1 MLPECGYNGT
11 YGLRSYLKGAKG
23 VSEELRQPRLL
34 TFYQD
39 YLDRPDCSAFS
50 SRVGD
55 CYTAGSLQRLAS
67 HARREVRRAAVLALG
82 CLADYE
88 SNPTLGAALLDED
101 RTVRILAENSI
112 RQVWTRVSGDK
123 DRLQLDT
130 MIRLNAARQFEKVI
144 RMASDLIKRVPAFA
158 EAWNQRAYANHALGH
173 YDDSVRDCHEALEIN
188 PYHFI
193 AAVGMGRAYLE
204 LGNQISALESFRRAL
219 RLNPDLEGVRAQAD
233 RLAKM
238 VEGT

>member
-1 MLPECGYNGT
+1 M
-11 YGLRSYLKGAKG
+11 
-23 VSEELRQPRLL
+23 SEDLRQPRLL
-34 TFYQD
+34 TLYQD

-50 SRVGD
+50 SRVGER
-55 CYTAGSLQRLAS
+55 YTAGTLQRMAS
-67 HARREVRRAAVLALG
+67 HPRREVRRAAVLALG
-82 CLADYE
+82 CLGDYE
-88 SNPTLGAALLDED
+88 SNPTLGGALLDDD

-112 RQVWTRVSGDK
+112 RQVWTRAAEDK
-123 DRLQLDT
+123 DRIQLDAI
-130 MIRLNAARQFEKVI
+130 IRLNAARQFDKVV
-144 RMASDLIKRVPAFA
+144 RMASDLIGRAPAFA
-158 EAWNQRAYANHALGH
+158 EAWNQRAYAYHALGH

-204 LGNQISALESFRRAL
+204 LGNPICALESFRRAL
-219 RLNPDLEGVRAQAD
+219 RLNPDLEGVRVQAD